1 MGPKEVENI
10 RKMKTPE
17 EPEKTQEKPA
27 KAKKANPQK
36 GVPTYFTAILVILAL
51 LAGIA
56 IAIVVL
62 PKGNQPITP
71 DLNTINDANYRTVEL
86 TIIYSSD
93 CKNCRNTTTVE
104 ELFNIRGIDYTIRK
118 IDIKTEEGMSLY
130 NKFEPDYLP
139 AGIVDANKM
148 KFYPK
153 TAADF
158 ENDTSIKRI
167 FGYFVAPELN
177 WAKDNYYPIFFAEKV
192 QPFCNSNNG
201 KPTVVHF
208 NDYYTEETT
217 KTRRAFYN
225 FLADYNESISMKYS
239 YVETVSQEDV
249 NAQLGNVFLS
259 CTSDQGKYLD
269 TENKMTGIYCNNPFK
284 GDETNLTGPE
294 IDGCWTLSNHYGTP
308 LTQVE
313 LDQALNRTESDL
325 DLFIACFEIKDKVLK
340 DASFQAHDLGLTR
353 KGTYTRSNIFL
364 IDCQET
370 TNLALVEDT
379 LCKRHPEIES
389 CKE

>member
-192 QPFCNSNNG
+192 QPFCNNEE
-201 KPTVVHF
+201 KPAVVHF

-225 FLADYNESISMKYS
+225 FLADYNESISMKFS
-239 YVETVSQEDV
+239 YVETVSQADV

-269 TENKMTGIYCNNPFK
+269 MENKMTGIYCNNPFK

-313 LDQALNRTESDL
+313 LDQMLNRTESDL
-325 DLFIACFEIKDKVLK
+325 NLFTACFEIKDKILK

-353 KGTYTRSNIFL
+353 KGTYARSNIFL
-364 IDCQET
+364 VDCQET
-370 TNLALVEDT
+370 ASLALVEDT